1 MENKMQKL
9 INETIEN
16 IISSYKKE
24 HPRIKAEYSREN
36 ELERSYK
43 GREILELIQNA
54 EDELTDELPKEVYIS
69 FDGDILSIANYGEPF
84 SEDGVISLMYS
95 NNSNKKNRKKKVIG
109 NKGTGFRSILGW
121 ADEIIIN
128 SGELHVKFS
137 ERHAQQE
144 LKEKVFN
151 GGSVPKDLKTATLV
165 FPEWID
171 EFEEGEYTTCISI
184 KIKNDENV
192 AEDILDQLTSLN
204 GNLLLFLNRT
214 QKLTVDVKGKTTCFT
229 KQIINDDSIKLTKTV
244 DGEEAYSKEWLLNK
258 KEGEIGEGNQ
268 STVS

>member
-128 SGELHVKFS
+128 
-137 ERHAQQE
+137 R
-144 LKEKVFN
+144 
-151 GGSVPKDLKTATLV
+151 
-165 FPEWID
+165 
-171 EFEEGEYTTCISI
+171 
-184 KIKNDENV
+184 
-192 AEDILDQLTSLN
+192 TS
-204 GNLLLFLNRT
+204 R
-214 QKLTVDVKGKTTCFT
+214 
-229 KQIINDDSIKLTKTV
+229 
-244 DGEEAYSKEWLLNK
+244 
-258 KEGEIGEGNQ
+258 
-268 STVS
+268 